1 MVELIVVLVLI
12 GIIGGIAVGRFMD
25 RSTFDTAAWTEQ
37 VRSTLRHAQKIA
49 IAQNTTVYVHLT
61 PARIAVCLASDSAC
75 AATSARLPA
84 PGGANSGSGA
94 TRAAC
99 GSSSWMC
106 EGRPTGLSM
115 GLPGSTATTIGSVA
129 FDGLGRATMSGGF
142 GGKLEIKGD
151 GLTQVVGIDAETGY
165 VD

>member
-1 MVELIVVLVLI
+1 MVELIVVLILI
-12 GIIGGIAVGRFMD
+12 GIVGGIAVGRFID

-37 VRSTLRHAQKIA
+37 VRSTLRQAQKIA

-61 PARIAVCLASDSAC
+61 PERIAVCLASDSAC
-75 AATSARLPA
+75 ASAAARLPA
-84 PGGANSGSGA
+84 PGGAKSGSAA

-99 GSSSWMC
+99 GSGSWMC
-106 EGRPTGLSM
+106 EGLPAGLKM
-115 GLPGSTATTIGSVA
+115 GLPGSAAGMTGSVA
-129 FDGLGRATMSGGF
+129 FDGLGRATMSGDF
-142 GGKLEIKGD
+142 AGKLEIKGD